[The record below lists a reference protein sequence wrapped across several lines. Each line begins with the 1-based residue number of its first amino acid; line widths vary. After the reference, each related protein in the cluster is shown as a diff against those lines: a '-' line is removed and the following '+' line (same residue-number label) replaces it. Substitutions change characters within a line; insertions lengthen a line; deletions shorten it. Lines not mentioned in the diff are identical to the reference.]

1 MLLVF
6 KVFVKLYI
14 LLKSGLLF
22 IITRLLNLKYPLAI
36 RHKHQFVNLIP
47 EDSSCLEI
55 GPFNKPL
62 LAGSDVK
69 YFDVLDQ
76 NGLIKRAG
84 ELNIESELIPRIDFV
99 SEIGDLKVVNEK
111 FAGVLSS
118 HVVEHQPN
126 LIAHLQA
133 VADLLLDSGRYFLI
147 IPDRRFS
154 FDYFLAES
162 SLAQVVAANVEL
174 RKTHTLASVIEHR
187 CLTTH
192 NNPYLHLLG
201 MHGKPMIG
209 QELAQ
214 AVNLARAEYQN
225 NLAGYIDVH
234 AWYFTPSGFA
244 ALINRLFEIELI
256 KFKVEKVYPTTLGK
270 LEFFVILR
278 KVS

>member
-1 MLLVF
+1 MLFIIKIL
-6 KVFVKLYI
+6 VKLYVLI
-14 LLKSGLLF
+14 KHGALS
-22 IITRLLNLKYPLAI
+22 ITGCFLNLKYPLLVMD
-36 RHKHQFVNLIP
+36 KYKFVSLIP
-47 EDSSCLEI
+47 TEFSCLEI

-62 LAGSDVK
+62 LSGSNVK

-76 NGLIKRAG
+76 NELIQRAT
-84 ELNIESELIPRIDFV
+84 ELNIESKSIPQIDFV
-99 SEIGDLKVVNEK
+99 SEHGDLKVVNEN
-111 FAGVLSS
+111 FAVVLSS

-162 SLAQVVAANVEL
+162 SLAQVVAANVES
-174 RKTHTLASVIEHR
+174 RKTHTLTSVIEHR

-192 NNPYLHLLG
+192 NSPYLHLLG
-201 MHGKPMIG
+201 IHGKLRSDKDLVKQID
-209 QELAQ
+209 LA
-214 AVNLARAEYQN
+214 VTEYQN
-225 NLAGYIDVH
+225 NISGYIDVH
-234 AWYFTPSGFA
+234 AWYFTPVGFTL
-244 ALINRLFEIELI
+244 LINRLFELELI
-256 KFKVEKVYPTTLGK
+256 KFKVEKLYSTTLGK

>member
-1 MLLVF
+1 MLFVF
-6 KVFVKLYI
+6 KICVKLYV
-14 LLKSGLLF
+14 LLTSGLLT

-36 RHKHQFVNLIP
+36 RHKHQFVNLITLNL
-47 EDSSCLEI
+47 SCLEI

-62 LAGSDVK
+62 LSGSNVK
-69 YFDVLDQ
+69 YFDVLDK

-84 ELNIESELIPRIDFV
+84 ELNIESKLIPQIDFV
-99 SEIGDLKVVNEK
+99 SEIGDLKVVDEK
-111 FAGVLSS
+111 FAVVLSS

-133 VADLLLDSGRYFLI
+133 VADILQDAGCYFLI

-154 FDYFLAES
+154 FDYFLSES
-162 SLAQVVAANVEL
+162 NLAQVLAANVEL
-174 RKTHTLASVIEHR
+174 KQRHSLASIIEHR
-187 CLTTH
+187 CSTTH

-201 MHGKPMIG
+201 IHGKPMIG

-214 AVNLARAEYQN
+214 AVKLAIAEYQN

-234 AWYFTPSGFA
+234 AWYFTPSGFG
-244 ALINRLFEIELI
+244 ALINRLLELKLI
-256 KFKVEKVYPTTLGK
+256 KFKVEKIYPTTPGK

>member
-1 MLLVF
+1 M
-6 KVFVKLYI
+6 
-14 LLKSGLLF
+14 
-22 IITRLLNLKYPLAI
+22 
-36 RHKHQFVNLIP
+36 NLIP
-47 EDSSCLEI
+47 TNLSCLEI

-62 LAGSDVK
+62 LAGSNVK

-84 ELNIESELIPRIDFV
+84 ELNIESELIPQIDFV
-99 SEIGDLKVVNEK
+99 SEHGDLKVVDEK
-111 FAGVLSS
+111 FAVVLSS

-133 VADLLLDSGRYFLI
+133 VADILLDSGRYFLI

-162 SLAQVVAANVEL
+162 SLAKVVAANVES
-174 RKTHTLASVIEHR
+174 RKTHTLTSVIEHR

-201 MHGKPMIG
+201 IHGKPMIG

-214 AVNLARAEYQN
+214 VVKLAITECQN
-225 NLAGYIDVH
+225 NLNGYIDVH
-234 AWYFTPSGFA
+234 AWYFTPSGFCT
-244 ALINRLFEIELI
+244 LINRLFELGLI
-256 KFKVEKVYPTTLGK
+256 KFKVEKVYPTTPGK